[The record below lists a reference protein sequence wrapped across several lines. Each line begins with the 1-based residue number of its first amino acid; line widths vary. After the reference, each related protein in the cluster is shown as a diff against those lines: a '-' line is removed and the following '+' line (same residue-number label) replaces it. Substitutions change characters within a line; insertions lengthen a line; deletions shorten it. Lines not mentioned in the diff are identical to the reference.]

1 MKDSS
6 EYEFDVH
13 FDKAKMIALSESL
26 KNVLEKDGVTANL
39 WAMEP
44 WQVTFD
50 VRTSRSSMETA
61 IHAVY
66 KLPEVMMV
74 SMGIEPGT
82 KLVLMRIALSPRW
95 FIEEEKKN
103 GAEGKRRHPEAEGGS
118 LA

>member
-1 MKDSS
+1 MKGAS
-6 EYEFDVH
+6 EYEFEEH
-13 FDKAKMIALSESL
+13 FDKAKMVALSGSIR
-26 KNVLEKDGVTANL
+26 KVLEGEGITANL

-66 KLPEVMMV
+66 KLPQVMTV
-74 SMGIEPGT
+74 TMGIELGT
-82 KLVLMRIALSPRW
+82 KLFLMRVALSPRW

-103 GAEGKRRHPEAEGGS
+103 GKAGKRAHPEAEGGA